1 MPFHIYQFSNLSTKS
16 VLLTNPASPRDAHL
30 LPGRG
35 FMEPEY
41 PPLINFLKASEI
53 TLDRYDLL
61 LNKAL
66 NIYTGTNNWCFWDF
80 GEKNRLQMLGENTPW
95 EYVKFDKPPSRVG
108 LQVNHAGKPTF
119 YFMKS

>member
-1 MPFHIYQFSNLSTKS
+1 MSFHIYQFSNLSPKS
-16 VLLTNPASPRDAHL
+16 VLLTNPASPRDTHL
-30 LPGRG
+30 LPMRE

-61 LNKAL
+61 LKKAL

-80 GEKNRLQMLGENTPW
+80 GEKIDFSCWAKTRSGSTSSSTSPPLG
-95 EYVKFDKPPSRVG
+95 
-108 LQVNHAGKPTF
+108 
-119 YFMKS
+119 

>member
-1 MPFHIYQFSNLSTKS
+1 MSFHIHEFSNLSPKS
-16 VLLTNPASPRDAHL
+16 VLLTNPASPRDTHL

-53 TLDRYDLL
+53 TLARYDLL
-61 LNKAL
+61 LEKAL

-80 GEKNRLQMLGENTPW
+80 GEKNQLRMLAENMSKVDIDFGRPTSW
-95 EYVKFDKPPSRVG
+95 VG
-108 LQVNHAGKPTF
+108 LQVNPAGNPTF
-119 YFMKS
+119 YFIK

>member
-1 MPFHIYQFSNLSTKS
+1 MPFHIYQFSNLSPKS
-16 VLLTNPASPRDAHL
+16 VLLTNPASPRDTHL

-61 LNKAL
+61 LKKAL
-66 NIYTGTNNWCFWDF
+66 NIYTGTHNWCFWDF
-80 GEKNRLQMLGENTPW
+80 GESTSDVGRKHAVGVRQVRQAPLSGRS
-95 EYVKFDKPPSRVG
+95 PS
-108 LQVNHAGKPTF
+108 
-119 YFMKS
+119 